1 MNAQCHQW
9 VFGVSLGRP
18 HPESPCAAKQ
28 LKHSVPAPRVRCWQ
42 LSSRLINTTRCVFI
56 EQPAQAATMSAMTG
70 DVIPTYLQ
78 DEAGSFCRV
87 QHRGVPAGETLTAL
101 HKFYLPHH
109 AATRKSGLPVKRE
122 LQMLVRAVPCSRA
135 IKMWNSCQLKPPY
148 YSAYTGFTELLMCS
162 LSPGPPTLPLLPPPL
177 DGRRPTDR
185 PTGDWRAPSIGDKE
199 QLQARR

>member
-1 MNAQCHQW
+1 
-9 VFGVSLGRP
+9 
-18 HPESPCAAKQ
+18 
-28 LKHSVPAPRVRCWQ
+28 
-42 LSSRLINTTRCVFI
+42 
-56 EQPAQAATMSAMTG
+56 MTG

-109 AATRKSGLPVKRE
+109 ADTRKSGFPVKRE

-148 YSAYTGFTELLMCS
+148 YSVNTGFSAVPATEFCS
-162 LSPGPPTLPLLPPPL
+162 CVVSHPVRPLCRCCRHRWMDADRQTDLRATR
-177 DGRRPTDR
+177 GRRPSVITSNYRLADK
-185 PTGDWRAPSIGDKE
+185 TG
-199 QLQARR
+199 